1 MQLDLNSK
9 TLARQAE
16 GAGIIEAMNRA
27 ILAKQ
32 AAQPRREYL
41 GGSYVGGDCE
51 RAIQYQFAMA
61 PVDEGKDFPPNI
73 LRVFERGHIME
84 DMAAGW
90 LRDAGFVLKTE
101 GSDGRQFGFSSAQG
115 RFRGHADGVL
125 VGWAGPE
132 GTGAPAAFPALW
144 ENKALNTK
152 TFEKV
157 KAHGVKKIKPVY
169 YGQVALY
176 QYHLGLMDNP
186 AVFTFINADT
196 MEIGVELIHFDA
208 EECQRLIDR
217 AARVIQATDAGELL
231 PRAASEPD
239 HFVCRFCSYA
249 ARCWA
254 AP

>member
-9 TLARQAE
+9 SLLRQAE
-16 GAGIIEAMNRA
+16 GQGIIAAIDRA

-32 AAQPRREYL
+32 AAQEPRKYL

-51 RAIQYQFAMA
+51 RAIQYQYALA
-61 PVDEGKDFPPNI
+61 PVDEGKDFPPHI
-73 LRVFERGHIME
+73 LRVFQRGHVME

-90 LRDAGFVLKTE
+90 LRDAGLILKTE
-101 GSDGRQFGFSSAQG
+101 GADGRQFGFTSAGG
-115 RFRGHADGVL
+115 RFKGHADGVI
-125 VGWAGPE
+125 VGWKGE
-132 GTGAPAAFPALW
+132 GDAPCTFPALW
-144 ENKALNTK
+144 ENKALNNKAFTQ
-152 TFEKV
+152 V
-157 KAHGVKKIKPVY
+157 KQHGVKKIKPTY

-186 AVFTFINADT
+186 AVFTFVNADT
-196 MEIGVELIHFDA
+196 MELGVELIPFDA

-217 AARVIQATDAGELL
+217 AARVIQATDAGDIL

>member
-1 MQLDLNSK
+1 MTIFDLNSK
-9 TLARQAE
+9 TLSRQAE
-16 GAGIIEAMNRA
+16 GTAIVAALDRA

-32 AAQPRREYL
+32 AAQTPREYL
-41 GGSYVGGDCE
+41 GGSYIGGDCE

-61 PVDEGKDFPPNI
+61 PVDEGKDFPANI
-73 LRVFERGHIME
+73 LRVFERGHRME
-84 DMAAGW
+84 DMVAQW

-101 GSDGRQFGFSSAQG
+101 GADGRQFGFSGAGG

-125 VGWAGPE
+125 VGW
-132 GTGAPAAFPALW
+132 THDDYAPCAMPALW

-152 TFEKV
+152 TWGKV
-157 KAHGVKKIKPVY
+157 FTHGVKKIKPVY

-176 QYHLGLMDNP
+176 QYHLGLTDNP
-186 AVFTFINADT
+186 AVFTFVNADT
-196 MEIGVELIHFDA
+196 MQIGVELIPFDA
-208 EECQRLIDR
+208 KECQRLIDR
-217 AARVIQATDAGELL
+217 AARIIQATDAGDLL

-249 ARCWA
+249 ARCWG